1 MQLTRGVR
9 EIRQVPRVLRKD
21 YSAQRWWDGKG
32 PVPKIDHTVSAVS
45 LNFQDFW
52 LIFYFVLQWGNGFMY
67 QFIKPFAEPVP
78 SVWTNQ
84 GDAPL
89 KAGDQI
95 TGKIQNGFAK
105 YGKFFELCSK
115 KAVIRY

>member
-1 MQLTRGVR
+1 MDFLT
-9 EIRQVPRVLRKD
+9 
-21 YSAQRWWDGKG
+21 
-32 PVPKIDHTVSAVS
+32 KI
-45 LNFQDFW
+45 
-52 LIFYFVLQWGNGFMY
+52 VLQWGNGFMY

-115 KAVIRY
+115 KACHQVLSEFSTHFSVVLTWILIL